1 MRQPGAY
8 INGSWQDGRGDAFEN
23 LCPATGETVW
33 KGSAASNG
41 QVEEAV
47 SAARAAFSDWSRR
60 PQADRTTILERYAA
74 EIEARADDIAEAIC
88 RDMGKA
94 LWEGRAEA
102 GAMKAKIAISEDAQV
117 ERAGVKY
124 QEAAFGS
131 MHLRHR
137 PHGVMA
143 VFGPFNFPGHLPNG
157 HIVPALLA
165 GNTCVF
171 KPSEQAPSVA
181 SIMADAFKAAGLP
194 DGCLNIVHGGRD
206 AGGALLNADING
218 LLFTGSERAGVHFHK
233 HFAGRP
239 NIILALE
246 MGGNNPIIVWDPA
259 EIEAAADIAAQS
271 AFLTTG
277 QRCSC
282 ARRLILPDGKWGDE
296 VLEAIIA
303 RAKALKIGAWDEPDN
318 FMGPLVS
325 ESAAEAAI
333 EFQMM
338 LSKAGGK
345 SLRRLKR
352 MERGGGFVTAGVIDV
367 TDAKVPDEEL
377 FGPLLQV
384 IRVPDFET
392 AIARANDTRFGLS
405 GALVCDDDVR
415 WIEAHET
422 MRAGILNRNRPT
434 AGASGALPFGG
445 PGLSG
450 NFRPGAY
457 YAADYCAWPQASQVA
472 DTAERLSA
480 QGFPG
485 KA

>member
-1 MRQPGAY
+1 MQAGAY
-8 INGSWQDGRGDAFEN
+8 IAGQWQDGQGDTFEN
-23 LCPATGETVW
+23 TCPATGDVVW
-33 KGSAASNG
+33 QGAAADKS
-41 QVEEAV
+41 QILAAV
-47 SAARAAFSDWSRR
+47 QAARSAFESWSRL
-60 PQADRTTILERYAA
+60 PQNDRTSILERYAE
-74 EIEARADDIAEAIC
+74 EIGNRSEEIAEAIC

-102 GAMKAKIAISEDAQV
+102 GAMKGKIGVSEKAQV

-181 SIMADAFKAAGLP
+181 AIMVEAFEAAGLP
-194 DGCLNIVHGGRD
+194 PGCLNIVHGGRE

-218 LLFTGSERAGVHFHK
+218 LLFTGSERAGTFFHK

-246 MGGNNPIIVWDPA
+246 MGGNNPLIVWDPA
-259 EIEAAADIAAQS
+259 NIEAAADIAAQS

-282 ARRLILPDGKWGDE
+282 ARRVILPEGKWGDD
-296 VLEAIIA
+296 VVDAIVA
-303 RAKALKIGAWDEPDN
+303 RAKGLSIGSWNEDN
-318 FMGPLVS
+318 IFMGPLVS
-325 ESAAEAAI
+325 AAAADQAVS
-333 EFQMM
+333 FQMM

-345 SLRRLKR
+345 SLRRMKR
-352 MERGGGFVTAGVIDV
+352 MDRGGGFVTAGVIDV
-367 TDAKVPDEEL
+367 TAADVPDDEL
-377 FGPLLQV
+377 FGPLMQI

-392 AIARANDTRFGLS
+392 AIARANDTKYGLS
-405 GALVCDDDVR
+405 GGLVCDDDSR
-415 WIEAHET
+415 WIEAHEN

-434 AGASGALPFGG
+434 AGASGAMPFGG

-472 DTAERLSA
+472 DKAERLTA
-480 QGFPG
+480 QGFTE
-485 KA
+485 